1 MSCLITLI
9 ILDSLSLIIRA
20 NKILFKISLARQ
32 SSLTDCYVSRCNSV
46 IAVAIFIVMTQPLFF
61 LF

>member
-9 ILDSLSLIIRA
+9 ILDSSLLIIRA
-20 NKILFKISLARQ
+20 IKILFKISLARQ
-32 SSLTDCYVSRCNSV
+32 SSLTDGYVSRCNSITTV
-46 IAVAIFIVMTQPLFF
+46 VIFIVMTQPLYF